1 MLKKPVPVGKRFPQG
16 RVTQKVDCARIHN
29 MNARQLFIQDPL
41 SKKIRFTR
49 SGIEQYG
56 EKFGQVGFDI
66 RKIRTMSEFERAV
79 DASFT
84 HDMQQLAATTKGQNI
99 DLDQV
104 LTGLPGWD

>member
-1 MLKKPVPVGKRFPQG
+1 M
-16 RVTQKVDCARIHN
+16 D
-29 MNARQLFIQDPL
+29 ARQLFIQDPL

-79 DASFT
+79 DASFAYK
-84 HDMQQLAATTKGQNI
+84 MQQLAATTKGQNI
-99 DLDQV
+99 ELDQA
-104 LTGLPGWD
+104 LSGIPGWD